1 VSDARRRSAAC
12 DAASALAELPQN
24 DHVHNRRCHIA
35 WTLPFLNKVLR
46 KASEDMRSSEKAC
59 CSSEAEYADGLRT
72 SGERSGERSDEC
84 DAFDAFDGARQ
95 NALAGEATELID
107 P

>member
-1 VSDARRRSAAC
+1 
-12 DAASALAELPQN
+12 
-24 DHVHNRRCHIA
+24 
-35 WTLPFLNKVLR
+35 
-46 KASEDMRSSEKAC
+46 MRSSEKAC